1 MWTAQTE
8 PGSSER
14 ATSSLNHCLA
24 SSQELLFNAL
34 ENDQSL
40 FKVFYKQGGECSSV
54 GEYLAVLYKVLG
66 STASATKTKTNPENR
81 EHSPDD
87 NSKAT
92 HGACREGA
100 FSQH

>member
-66 STASATKTKTNPENR
+66 STASATKNQNKPR
-81 EHSPDD
+81 EQRTLP
-87 NSKAT
+87 
-92 HGACREGA
+92 R
-100 FSQH
+100 